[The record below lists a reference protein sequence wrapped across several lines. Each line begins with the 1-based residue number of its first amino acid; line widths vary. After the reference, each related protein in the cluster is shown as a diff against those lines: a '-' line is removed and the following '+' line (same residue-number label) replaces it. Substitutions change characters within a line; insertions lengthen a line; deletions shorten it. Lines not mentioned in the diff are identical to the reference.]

1 MSKLNDKIVLFA
13 GDIDQVDLRLVQAF
27 LQVGTIVIV
36 ASPSKRKN
44 KRLYQAL
51 GPCAKNRLV
60 TLVADIDQPQ
70 GLKNVRD
77 HIRRR
82 FGQLDLMMTVD
93 EGNWQ
98 SISLTKSEME
108 EVHRIID
115 QALLP
120 HV

>member
-27 LQVGTIVIV
+27 LQAGTIVIV

-70 GLKNVRD
+70 GMKNIHN

-82 FGQLDLMMTVD
+82 FGRLDLMISVD
-93 EGNWQ
+93 DGNWQ
-98 SISLTKSEME
+98 RISLTESEIE
-108 EVHRIID
+108 EVRRIID

-120 HV
+120 QV

>member
-1 MSKLNDKIVLFA
+1 MSKLNDKIVLFV

-27 LQVGTIVIV
+27 LQAGTTVIA

-51 GPCAKNRLV
+51 GPYAENHLI

-70 GLKNVRD
+70 GMRNIHD

-82 FGQLDLMMTVD
+82 FGRLDLIVSVA

-98 SISLTKSEME
+98 SISLTESEME
-108 EVHRIID
+108 EVRHIID

-120 HV
+120 